1 MYFLPV
7 NLVFSS
13 DAMITG
19 IRICLAINMNKLGL
33 SYAKLS
39 LNWASMLRLPL
50 IIIYIKSV
58 DIFLELYETSPT

>member
-1 MYFLPV
+1 MYLLPV

-33 SYAKLS
+33 SCAKLS
-39 LNWASMLRLPL
+39 LNWASMLSLP
-50 IIIYIKSV
+50 IIIINIQK
-58 DIFLELYETSPT
+58 FETCFELCGTTP